1 MVIWPD
7 ATLARPGAVEVK
19 MAQTERR
26 RSILGTLSGLFLGAH
41 HSDLKDSDFILRLV
55 QPGLAGLMDGSVST
69 LGPIF
74 AAAVATQS
82 SHTAWVV
89 GMAAAVGA
97 GISMG
102 FAEALSDTGNLTGR
116 GDPVRRGFII
126 GIATFCGGV
135 LHTLPFLLAEY
146 HLALVVAV
154 FLVGVELVSIS
165 LIRHRFFDISLR
177 RSSLQVMLGGGLV
190 FLAGIL
196 LGQA

>member
-1 MVIWPD
+1 
-7 ATLARPGAVEVK
+7 

-41 HSDLKDSDFILRLV
+41 HSDLNDSDFILRLV

-116 GDPVRRGFII
+116 GDPIRRGFII

>member
-1 MVIWPD
+1 
-7 ATLARPGAVEVK
+7 
-19 MAQTERR
+19 MAQARLTQSFFRG
-26 RSILGTLSGLFLGAH
+26 IAKLFLGAH
-41 HSDLKDSDFILRLV
+41 HSQLDEHAVILRVV

-102 FAEALSDTGNLTGR
+102 FAEALSDTGELTGR
-116 GDPVRRGFII
+116 GDPIRRGFII

-135 LHTLPFLLAEY
+135 LHTLPFLIPVY
-146 HLALVVAV
+146 HVAIVLAV
-154 FLVGVELVSIS
+154 FLVGIELISIS
-165 LIRHRFFDISLR
+165 LIRHRFFEIPLS

>member
-1 MVIWPD
+1 MSTTNKGKPF
-7 ATLARPGAVEVK
+7 L
-19 MAQTERR
+19 RR
-26 RSILGTLSGLFLGAH
+26 LRGLLLGSEH
-41 HSDLKDSDFILRLV
+41 HLLDDNAFVLRVV

-102 FAEALSDTGNLTGR
+102 FAEALSDTGELTGR
-116 GDPVRRGFII
+116 GDPIRRGFII

-135 LHTLPFLLAEY
+135 LHTLPFLIPVY
-146 HLALVVAV
+146 HVAIVLAV
-154 FLVGVELVSIS
+154 FLVGIELISIS
-165 LIRHRFFDISLR
+165 LIRHRFFEIPLS